1 MTWVEQSLDAGSKGR
16 DEQHADELPPMN
28 EETHYLSITQVSALL
43 RARKI
48 SPVEVLDRCL
58 ARIERLNQRLNGFV
72 TVLSDQARVDAT
84 AAEAEIVARQMA
96 RATARRSDWDQG
108 FLRHRQYQD
117 DSRLRGIQESYP
129 HPAAT

>member
-1 MTWVEQSLDAGSKGR
+1 
-16 DEQHADELPPMN
+16 MN

-58 ARIERLNQRLNGFV
+58 ARIERLNLRLNGFV

-84 AAEAEIVARQMA
+84 AAEAEIVAGRW
-96 RATARRSDWDQG
+96 RGPLHGVPIGIKEFYDTANIRTTAAFEG
-108 FLRHRQYQD
+108 FKNRIPIPP
-117 DSRLRGIQESYP
+117 RLDRCI
-129 HPAAT
+129 